1 MHTYGMY
8 AIFVAVNRQEKA
20 DKHGGE
26 FRVVVMVS
34 SYHYRRNSITKL
46 QEIILK

>member
-8 AIFVAVNRQEKA
+8 AIFVGVHRQAKV
-20 DKHGGE
+20 DSHSLE